1 MSNDLIQEILY
12 HQVTP
17 QSEKSIYNQ
26 FDQVSFLISV
36 GEGRSLVPNSV
47 RICGDIRVLEAGA
60 GATGTVSTGGRQYS
74 RNVGASSVIDSI
86 SVQTQNQGL
95 IENSQNYCRYV
106 EMDSVASLNQL
117 DMNNGQHACE
127 LKGVNNES
135 MISLAKGIAP
145 NLTTGTAVSRDP
157 DFSVKPLICLNK
169 MDRDLPFAKSGIVT
183 LQVNLQRDM
192 TALFGS
198 LQDSASSYE
207 LRNLKCTYKSI
218 EDPKNNQPVNMGVV
232 YNVKSNILSGTASI
246 SANVPAVCDAVA
258 INFIEAAHDSV
269 PVYNSYKMENIHSVN
284 EVQYLFNDST
294 NSLVAYRITD
304 QQEMVERFLDA
315 MSNSSHNQVSID
327 NWRANSGFALGLN
340 FDEGVDLSSN
350 RFTLQ
355 LNSGVTNAHP
365 CNVYMYFFAR
375 AQL

>member
-1 MSNDLIQEILY
+1 MNDNMPEMLY
-12 HQVTP
+12 HQVQP

-36 GEGRSLVPNSV
+36 GEGRSLVQNSV
-47 RICGDIRVLEAGA
+47 RICGDLRVLQAGS
-60 GATGTVSTGGRQYS
+60 GLTGQVSTGSRCVS
-74 RNVGASSVIDSI
+74 RNTGASAVIDSI

-95 IENSQNYCRYV
+95 IENSQNYARYV
-106 EMDSVASLNQL
+106 EMDSVASLNEL
-117 DMNNGQHACE
+117 DMNDGVHACE
-127 LKGVNNES
+127 LKSCTQQAME
-135 MISLAKGIAP
+135 SLAKGIAP
-145 NLTTGTAVSRDP
+145 SLTTGTAVTLDP
-157 DFSVKPLICLNK
+157 DFSIKPLICLNK
-169 MDRDLPFAKSGIVT
+169 MDRDLPYDKSGIVT
-183 LQVNLQRDM
+183 LQVNLQRNM

-198 LQDSASSYE
+198 LQDSAASYE

-218 EDPKNNQPVNMGVV
+218 PDPKNSAPTNMGVV

-258 INFIEAAHDSV
+258 INFIESAHDST
-269 PVYNSYKMENIHSVN
+269 PVYNSYKMENIQTVD

-294 NSLVAYRITD
+294 NSLVAYQITD

-327 NWRANSGFALGLN
+327 NWRANSGFGLGLN
-340 FDEGVDLSSN
+340 FEDAVDLSSN

-355 LNSGVTNAHP
+355 LSSGVTNANP

-375 AQL
+375 AAI

>member
-1 MSNDLIQEILY
+1 MSSELQQQMLY

-26 FDQVSFLISV
+26 FDQVSFLLSV

-60 GATGTVSTGGRQYS
+60 GAGGTVSTGSRCFS
-74 RNVGASSVIDSI
+74 RNVGASAVIDSI

-95 IENSQNYCRYV
+95 LENSQNYCRYI
-106 EMDSVASLNQL
+106 EMDSIASLNQL

-127 LKGVNNES
+127 LKGVNQASMES
-135 MISLAKGIAP
+135 IAKGITP
-145 NLTTGTAVSRDP
+145 SLTTGTAVNRDP
-157 DFSVKPLICLNK
+157 DFSIKPLICLNK
-169 MDRDLPFAKSGIVT
+169 MDRDLPFSKSGIVT
-183 LQVNLQRDM
+183 LQMNLQRNM
-192 TALFGS
+192 TALFGG
-198 LQDSASSYE
+198 LQDTATTYE
-207 LRNLKCTYKSI
+207 IRNLKCTYKSI
-218 EDPKNNQPVNMGVV
+218 VDPNSNAPVNMGVV

-246 SANVPAVCDAVA
+246 SANVPAVCSAVA
-258 INFIEAAHDSV
+258 INFIEALHDSV
-269 PVYNSYKMENIHSVN
+269 PVYDSYKCENIDAVT

-327 NWRANSGFALGLN
+327 NWRANSGFGLGLN
-340 FDEGVDLSSN
+340 FEEGVDLSNN

-355 LNSGVTNAHP
+355 LTSGVDNANP

-375 AQL
+375 ASI